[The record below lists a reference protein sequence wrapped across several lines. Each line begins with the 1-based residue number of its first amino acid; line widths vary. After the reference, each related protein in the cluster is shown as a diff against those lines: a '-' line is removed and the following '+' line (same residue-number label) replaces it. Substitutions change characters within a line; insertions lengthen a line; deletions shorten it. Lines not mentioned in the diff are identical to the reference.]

1 MSERELPKRGNARQS
16 KGRET
21 EVRHGRGRD
30 RAGQRRRRCAV
41 CYRSTGLPRY
51 WGAQQQLG
59 LLCVLQTRDGGGW
72 LQWSRARGGGGPA
85 SPGLQAAT
93 PPSRAPTEL
102 SFTHHYHRHHHRH
115 HPSSS
120 PRQSYPQHHNLPILF
135 SSSPAPRLSHLI
147 HVAMSSSGSRSI
159 HRPCSLIPGS
169 THAGASFSLTPCQP
183 HVGPFLPFFFFNLA
197 RAVHASA
204 HLSRPVV
211 EPSRVHRNSPPSALH
226 YLM

>member
-1 MSERELPKRGNARQS
+1 MR
-16 KGRET
+16 
-21 EVRHGRGRD
+21 
-30 RAGQRRRRCAV
+30 
-41 CYRSTGLPRY
+41 
-51 WGAQQQLG
+51 G
-59 LLCVLQTRDGGGW
+59 LLSFDRSAEVLGSSAAAGLAVRAADAGWRWLAAMVARTR
-72 LQWSRARGGGGPA
+72 RGPA

-102 SFTHHYHRHHHRH
+102 SFTHHYHRRHHRH

-120 PRQSYPQHHNLPILF
+120 PRQSYPQHHNLPISF
-135 SSSPAPRLSHLI
+135 FSSPAPRLSHLI